1 MSKGDRKSDYFVK
14 VKELV
19 EAHKSCFIVN
29 VDNVSSSQMHQIRQ
43 SLRGDAT
50 ILMGKNTLIRKAM
63 RGLATDKPE
72 IENLL
77 RYVTFNVG
85 LVFTKGDLK
94 QVREKILANRVR
106 APAKAGTIAPCDVI
120 VPAGSTGMDPSK
132 TSFFQALNIAT
143 KIARGAIEIVTDVHL
158 IKMSDKVGASE
169 ATLLN
174 MLNISPFTYGMSVS
188 MVYDN
193 GVSFEPSVLDVD
205 EDTLTKHF
213 MAGVANI
220 AALSLRLGIPTLAS
234 APHILLNAFKNVLAV
249 SVATEYTFDASEK
262 IKAYLADPSAF
273 AVAAPAA
280 STDTAAPAKEESKAA
295 EKEED
300 SDEDMG
306 FGLFD

>member
-1 MSKGDRKSDYFVK
+1 MPKGERKVDYFGK
-14 VKELV
+14 VKEMV
-19 EAHKSCFIVN
+19 ESHKSCFIVN
-29 VDNVSSSQMHQIRQ
+29 VNNVSSSQMHQIRQ
-43 SLRGDAT
+43 SLRGEAT

-63 RGLATDKPE
+63 RGMMADKPE
-72 IENLL
+72 VENLM
-77 RYVTFNVG
+77 RHITFNVG
-85 LVFTKGDLK
+85 LVFTNNDLK

-106 APAKAGTIAPCDVI
+106 APAKAGTIAPCDVT

-132 TSFFQALNIAT
+132 TSFFQALSIAT
-143 KIARGAIEIVTDVHL
+143 KIARGAIEIVSDVHL
-158 IKMSDKVGASE
+158 IKTGNKVGASE

-174 MLNISPFTYGMSVS
+174 MLNISPFTYGMSVN
-188 MVYDN
+188 MVYDD

-205 EDTLTKHF
+205 DATLTKHF
-213 MAGVANI
+213 MAGVTNV
-220 AALSLRLGIPTLAS
+220 AALSLRLGVPTLAS
-234 APHILLNAFKNVLAV
+234 APHILLNTFKNLVAV

-280 STDTAAPAKEESKAA
+280 SASAAAPAQAEAKAA
-295 EKEED
+295 EPEEE

>member
-1 MSKGDRKSDYFVK
+1 MSKGARKTLYFEK
-14 VKELV
+14 VKDLV
-19 EAHKSCFIVN
+19 EGHKSCFVVN

-63 RGLATDKPE
+63 RGLMTDKPE

-77 RYVTFNVG
+77 RHVTFNVG
-85 LVFTKGDLK
+85 LVFTNGDLK
-94 QVREKILANRVR
+94 QVRQKILANRVR
-106 APAKAGTIAPCDVI
+106 APAKAGIIAPCNVV

-143 KIARGAIEIVTDVHL
+143 KIARGAIEIVSDVHL
-158 IKMSDKVGASE
+158 IKAGGKVGASE

-174 MLNISPFTYGMSVS
+174 MLNVSPFTYGMSVN

-205 EDTLTKHF
+205 DQTLTKHF
-213 MAGVANI
+213 MTGVANV

-249 SVATEYTFDASEK
+249 SVATDYTCDVSEK
-262 IKAYLADPSAF
+262 TKAYLADPSAF
-273 AVAAPAA
+273 AVSAPVAAAA
-280 STDTAAPAKEESKAA
+280 AAPAKEEPKAA
-295 EKEED
+295 EKEEE